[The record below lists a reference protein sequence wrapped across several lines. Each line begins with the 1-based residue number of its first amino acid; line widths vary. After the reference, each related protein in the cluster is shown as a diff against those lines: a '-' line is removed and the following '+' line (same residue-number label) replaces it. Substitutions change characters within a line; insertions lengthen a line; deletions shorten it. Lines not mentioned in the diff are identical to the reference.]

1 MVGIHPMLTLLLLY
15 LATIYMYGDIVP
27 WEKLEQSRDLKLGFF
42 LGGILN
48 DFKSKQVTWKG

>member
-15 LATIYMYGDIVP
+15 LATIYMCGDIVP

-48 DFKSKQVTWKG
+48 DF